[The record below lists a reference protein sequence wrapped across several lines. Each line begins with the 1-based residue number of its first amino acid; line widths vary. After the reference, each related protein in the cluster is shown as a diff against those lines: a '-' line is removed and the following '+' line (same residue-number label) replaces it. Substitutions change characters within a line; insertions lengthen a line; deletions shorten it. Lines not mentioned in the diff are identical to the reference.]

1 MPKVAVIGL
10 GRFGMELAEQLA
22 ASGVQ
27 VIAIDRSP
35 QLVNEIKDSVAVAV
49 RLDATDKHAIASQD
63 IDKVD
68 ACVIAIGE
76 NFEAALLTTVLV
88 KQIGAPRIICRAM
101 TEFHAEIFH
110 QLGVDEVIQPE
121 VEAGAHL
128 AKKLANPD
136 LEDVVVL
143 DDGYALIEMT
153 APDSL
158 CNQSLKELQLR
169 TKYHVNLVAI
179 KRPVLEE
186 ENGETVEKGRII
198 SVPHP
203 DDTIQS
209 GDVLVVIGTDEALAK
224 LPRE

>member
-10 GRFGMELAEQLA
+10 GRFGMELAVQLA

-27 VIAIDRSP
+27 VIAIDRSSH
-35 QLVNEIKDSVAVAV
+35 LVNEIKESVDVAV
-49 RLDATDKHAIASQD
+49 RLDSTDKHAIASQD

-68 ACVIAIGE
+68 VCVIAIGE
-76 NFEAALLTTVLV
+76 NFEASLLTTVLV

-101 TEFHAEIFH
+101 TEFHAEIFR

-121 VEAGAHL
+121 VDAGANL

-143 DDGYALIEMT
+143 DDGYALIELA
-153 APDSL
+153 APESL
-158 CNQSLKELQLR
+158 CNQTLKELHLR
-169 TKYHVNLVAI
+169 GKYHVNLVAI
-179 KRPVLEE
+179 KRPVMEE
-186 ENGETVEKGRII
+186 VDGETVESGRII
-198 SVPHP
+198 SVPRP
-203 DDTIQS
+203 DDEIQP
-209 GDVLVVIGTDEALAK
+209 GDVLVFVGTDEALGK